1 VAPILQR
8 GPAEPR
14 RNGQPSKV
22 SLRTRSLRL
31 QPLKYRFCS
40 SHTDCS
46 VSYNCT
52 PFDLQRPSV
61 RSAAPL
67 HPTRALET
75 PAGFSVL
82 DRLPANSRQRFR
94 YEYSKNPTPRISR
107 IPIPP
112 LPLFLSGALRP
123 HFARSCH
130 VAAVPDRVSKRVRER
145 NGSVAFARIS
155 GVEYLILRAGNHARK
170 RPRHAPIPMLWRW
183 KVGNCHPTN

>member
-1 VAPILQR
+1 LRLTVAPIVQR

-67 HPTRALET
+67 HPTRAFET

-82 DRLPANSRQRFR
+82 ARLPANSRQRFR

-130 VAAVPDRVSKRVRER
+130 VAAVPDRVSKRVLER

-155 GVEYLILRAGNHARK
+155 GVEYQIISAGNHAHK
-170 RPRHAPIPMLWRW
+170 RPRHAPSRCS
-183 KVGNCHPTN
+183 GAGT